1 MGALNAHVWLLWLL
15 RLHCYRLGETV
26 GYSIRFDEVMDNDRT
41 RIKFMTEGVLI
52 REMMRDPLLRRYS
65 VIVLDEAHERWVKHT
80 HARTHK
86 TCSCSARVRECVC
99 VCVCVFASL
108 SLSLSRPLDLLSLNP
123 NTALLG
129 GPSLCNST
137 MFMDIC
143 IRLLNKVQRK
153 RPDLKVWCNSI
164 AFAFSPAAP
173 HPAPLHNMLRLFKH
187 SSPIHHQCH
196 QHSSPIYRLL
206 PTAPRAQICT
216 PCAGLADCCVVC
228 NPGCGDVP

>member
-99 VCVCVFASL
+99 VCVCVCVCLRLSL
-108 SLSLSRPLDLLSLNP
+108 SLSLD
-123 NTALLG
+123 
-129 GPSLCNST
+129 PSTSCL
-137 MFMDIC
+137 
-143 IRLLNKVQRK
+143 
-153 RPDLKVWCNSI
+153 
-164 AFAFSPAAP
+164 
-173 HPAPLHNMLRLFKH
+173 
-187 SSPIHHQCH
+187 
-196 QHSSPIYRLL
+196 
-206 PTAPRAQICT
+206 
-216 PCAGLADCCVVC
+216 
-228 NPGCGDVP
+228 